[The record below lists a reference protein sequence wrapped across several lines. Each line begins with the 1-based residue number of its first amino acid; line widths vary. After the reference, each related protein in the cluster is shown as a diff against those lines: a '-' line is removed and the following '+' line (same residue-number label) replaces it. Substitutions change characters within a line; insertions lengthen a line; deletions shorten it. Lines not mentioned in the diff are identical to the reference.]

1 MQTLQLV
8 ATAQDEVIV
17 ELQALIKAFLQNKPD
32 AIIKKM
38 ETESGVDNDKRHIA
52 DRPFSFASVAG
63 YAWHV
68 MDDSHSSTDQTI
80 KKGRFADIGTT
91 DDGDFKSHGDSR
103 SE

>member
-38 ETESGVDNDKRHIA
+38 ETESGVDNDKRQAGIL
-52 DRPFSFASVAG
+52 AG
-63 YAWHV
+63 Y
-68 MDDSHSSTDQTI
+68 T
-80 KKGRFADIGTT
+80 ADPAFYEPL
-91 DDGDFKSHGDSR
+91 DEAELAR
-103 SE
+103 W